1 MKLALHIV
9 DYHWP
14 GGAPAI
20 RNTLGEITQTAEG
33 AGFSAIAVA
42 DHVWQSP
49 YLGGPERAVLEGYS
63 VLAFLAART
72 ERVRLLTLA
81 TAAPYRPAGLLA
93 KQVTA
98 LDVLSGGRAAL
109 GIGAGHYEDEA
120 RGLGLP
126 LPPMA
131 ERFALLEETVQVCLR
146 MWSGDHG
153 DDRPF
158 HGEHVRIERAL
169 NLPQSLSRPHP
180 PLLIAGAGETKTL
193 PLVAKYADACGLFPT
208 PDLAHKLDVLRRH
221 CDAIGRDEA
230 EIEKTCVYVIRPGE
244 TTAQTIAGLENL
256 AALGIRTAYLQLP
269 NLPEIAPLETI
280 GREVIPAVADR

>member
-9 DYHWP
+9 AYDWP

-20 RNTLGEITQTAEG
+20 RNTLGAIAETAET

-81 TAAPYRPAGLLA
+81 TAASYRPAGLLA

-109 GIGAGHYEDEA
+109 GIGAGHFEEEA

-131 ERFALLEETVQVCLR
+131 DRFALLEETVQVCLR
-146 MWSGDHG
+146 MWSGEHG
-153 DDRPF
+153 DDQPF
-158 HGEHVRIERAL
+158 HGEHVQIGRVL
-169 NLPQSLSRPHP
+169 NLPQVISRPRP
-180 PLLIAGAGETKTL
+180 PLMIAGAGERKTL
-193 PLVAKYADACGLFPT
+193 PLVAKYADACGLYPT
-208 PDLAHKLDVLRRH
+208 PDLAHKLDVLRG
-221 CDAIGRDEA
+221 CCAAIGRDEA
-230 EIEKTCVYVIRPGE
+230 EIETTCVYVIRPGE
-244 TTAQTIAGLENL
+244 TTAQTIAGLERL
-256 AALGIRTAYLQLP
+256 VALGIQTAYLQLP
-269 NLPEIAPLETI
+269 NLSEIAPLVTI
-280 GREVIPAVADR
+280 GREVIPAIADR